1 VPSYGSLYSDLYPAD
16 TATGGGTGIAPP
28 GWPAILVEAGFAA
41 AAPGLDT
48 TALILDD
55 PVNGQLNTG
64 TLGTATAWAPL
75 TGYLPDGTAIL
86 QSVTI
91 TRSSTRQQGP
101 LVTYEAGTATITLAN
116 SDGRF
121 SPENLA
127 GPYVSGTETQ
137 VRPMVPIRVRVTW
150 NGITYDLFSGYVRS
164 WTPPTAQLGPDYD
177 YVVVEATDAFCVLEG
192 SVIPATGAVGA
203 GELSGA
209 RISRIL
215 AAAGWY
221 DIAQGLSDI
230 DPGQSAVQG
239 TGFGGTALELLR
251 LTADSEIGE
260 LYVGGA
266 GQVTFR
272 DRHAP
277 LADARSNTVQAVF
290 GDQAGAAH
298 PAGTELP
305 YTEIQKPD
313 DDTTMANDIQA
324 TIAGSSSVQRAQDAA
339 SVAKFLFPRSYAR
352 SDLILQNDTDALNW
366 ASWVLYVSKDDEAR
380 FDSMTVQPGTDP
392 DSLFPQVLG
401 RELGDRIQ
409 VWRRP
414 PGQAPISKDCFISS
428 ITHTATV
435 DGWVTEWGLRDAS
448 RYGSFFTLDNAT
460 LGQLG
465 SNALAFL
472 RSPLRPVIGMAVV
485 DGSHQPEYV
494 VPGAAIADLMPGRSL
509 AVIRLG
515 AARERVDDRPLG
527 RDLAERALIVLP
539 PRLCR
544 RLVLVQPRGHE
555 RQERRQV
562 IHPPIVSPAPERTAC
577 RFPPGQP
584 GRSSP
589 PAT

>member
-1 VPSYGSLYSDLYPAD
+1 VPSYGDLYSDLYPPD
-16 TATGGGTGIAPP
+16 TATGGGTGTAPP

-41 AAPGLDT
+41 AAPGLGT
-48 TALILDD
+48 TALILGD
-55 PVNGQLNTG
+55 PARGKLGTG
-64 TLGTATAWAPL
+64 TLGPSTTWTPL
-75 TGYLPDGTAIL
+75 SGYLPDGTAIL
-86 QSVTI
+86 QQVEI

-137 VRPMVPIRVRVTW
+137 IRPMIPLRVRVTW
-150 NGITYDLFSGYVRS
+150 NGITYPLFSGYARS

-260 LYVGGA
+260 LYVNGA

-277 LADARSNTVQAVF
+277 LTDARSAAVQAVF

-305 YTEIQKPD
+305 YTEITKPD

-324 TIAGSSSVQRAQDAA
+324 SIAGSSSVQRAQDAA
-339 SVAKFLFPRSYAR
+339 SVAKFLFPRSYSR

-366 ASWVLYVSKDDEAR
+366 ASWVLYVSRDDESR

-401 RELGDRIQ
+401 REPGDRIQ

-435 DGWVTEWGLRDAS
+435 DGWVTEWGLRDAT
-448 RYGSFFTLDNAT
+448 RYGSFFTLGDAT
-460 LGQLG
+460 LGRLG
-465 SNALAFL
+465 HNALAF
-472 RSPLRPVIGMAVV
+472 
-485 DGSHQPEYV
+485 
-494 VPGAAIADLMPGRSL
+494 
-509 AVIRLG
+509 
-515 AARERVDDRPLG
+515 
-527 RDLAERALIVLP
+527 
-539 PRLCR
+539 
-544 RLVLVQPRGHE
+544 
-555 RQERRQV
+555 
-562 IHPPIVSPAPERTAC
+562 
-577 RFPPGQP
+577 
-584 GRSSP
+584 
-589 PAT
+589 